1 MDVCHLLANKEKK
14 KVNEKKLNH
23 LGIDVGKRRC
33 RAALKDDRGR
43 ILEEF
48 FFGNNS
54 VGILELI
61 KRIHNHRT
69 KNCNAV
75 LESTGNMWM
84 RVHYTLEDN
93 GIDTILANTYKT
105 KIIAQAKIKSD
116 KLDARILSDLL
127 RTGLISESY
136 VPVKDFRDKRS
147 LVRHRIVLSRT
158 KTKMANKVHA
168 ILDKYEYRTELTDM
182 FGIHGIQWLK
192 TLSVS
197 PIDRIILDTMI
208 ASIETIDNQIEIVSK
223 EIVRYAWHD
232 SKDVKILLSITGID
246 IFSAMLISTEIVDI
260 KRFST
265 PWKLVSY
272 AGLAPSIRESS
283 GKIKTGRI
291 TKQGSPLLRWI
302 IVQCALSAI
311 RYDNHMRIFYERIK
325 QRKGHGKAI
334 VATAKEMFVII
345 WYMLTR
351 HQLYRYMNRTRYE
364 QKLERLKKI
373 GSQERQHKVIR

>member
-1 MDVCHLLANKEKK
+1 MN
-14 KVNEKKLNH
+14 KKLNH
-23 LGIDVGKRRC
+23 LGIDVGKRKC
-33 RAALKDDRGR
+33 RAALKDDKGK
-43 ILEEF
+43 ILDEF

-54 VGILELI
+54 DGISDLI
-61 KRIHNHRT
+61 NRIYNHGT
-69 KNCNAV
+69 KKCNAV

-84 RVHYTLEDN
+84 RIHDTLEDN

-127 RTGLISESY
+127 RTGLIYESY
-136 VPVKDFRDKRS
+136 VPVKEYRDKRS

-158 KTKMANKVHA
+158 RTKLANKIHS
-168 ILDKYEYRTELTDM
+168 ILDKYEYRTELTDI
-182 FGIHGIQWLK
+182 FGKSGIEWLK
-192 TLSVS
+192 SLSVS
-197 PIDRIILDTMI
+197 PIDRIILDTTLT
-208 ASIETIDNQIEIVSK
+208 SIESIDNQIQIVSK
-223 EIVRYAWHD
+223 EIARYAWQD
-232 SKDVKILLSITGID
+232 NKDVKILLSITGID

-260 KRFST
+260 HRFST

-272 AGLAPSIRESS
+272 AGLAPSMRESS
-283 GKIKTGRI
+283 GKIKTGQI

-302 IVQCALSAI
+302 LVQCALSAI
-311 RYDNHMRIFYERIK
+311 RHDHHMRTFYERIK

-334 VATAKEMFVII
+334 VATAAKEMLVII

-351 HQLYRYMNRTRYE
+351 QQLYRFRNRIRYE

-373 GSQERQHKVIR
+373 GSQ

>member
-1 MDVCHLLANKEKK
+1 MK
-14 KVNEKKLNH
+14 KKLNH
-23 LGIDVGKRRC
+23 LGIDVGKKKC
-33 RAALKDDRGR
+33 RVALKDDRGR
-43 ILEEF
+43 ILDEF

-54 VGILELI
+54 QGILELI
-61 KRIHNHRT
+61 KRTHNHGT
-69 KNCNAV
+69 KKCNAV

-84 RVHYTLEDN
+84 RIHDTLEDN

-127 RTGLISESY
+127 RTGLVYESY
-136 VPVKDFRDKRS
+136 VPVKEFREKRS

-158 KTKMANKVHA
+158 KTKLANKIHA
-168 ILDKYEYRTELTDM
+168 ILDKYEYRTELTDI
-182 FGIHGIQWLK
+182 FGKSGVNWLK
-192 TLSVS
+192 SLSVS
-197 PIDRIILDTMI
+197 PIDKIILNTTLS
-208 ASIETIDNQIEIVSK
+208 SIESIDNQIEIVSK
-223 EIVRYAWHD
+223 EITKYAWKD
-232 SKDVKILLSITGID
+232 SQDVKILLSMTGID

-260 KRFST
+260 TRFST

-272 AGLAPSIRESS
+272 AGLSPSTRESS

-302 IVQCALSAI
+302 LVQCSLSAI
-311 RYDNHMRIFYERIK
+311 RHDHHMRTFYERIK

-334 VATAKEMFVII
+334 VATAKEMLVII

-351 HQLYRYMNRTRYE
+351 HQLYKYINKNRYE
-364 QKLERLKKI
+364 QKLESLKKI
-373 GSQERQHKVIR
+373 GSQ

>member
-1 MDVCHLLANKEKK
+1 M
-14 KVNEKKLNH
+14 
-23 LGIDVGKRRC
+23 
-33 RAALKDDRGR
+33 
-43 ILEEF
+43 
-48 FFGNNS
+48 
-54 VGILELI
+54 
-61 KRIHNHRT
+61 
-69 KNCNAV
+69 
-75 LESTGNMWM
+75 
-84 RVHYTLEDN
+84 
-93 GIDTILANTYKT
+93 
-105 KIIAQAKIKSD
+105 
-116 KLDARILSDLL
+116 
-127 RTGLISESY
+127 ISESY
-136 VPVKDFRDKRS
+136 VPVKEFRDKRS
-147 LVRHRIVLSRT
+147 LVRHRIVLLSRT

-223 EIVRYAWHD
+223 EIARYAWLD
-232 SKDVKILLSITGID
+232 SQDVKILLSITGGID

-302 IVQCALSAI
+302 LVQCALSAI
-311 RYDNHMRIFYERIK
+311 RYDNHMRTFYERIK
-325 QRKGHGKAI
+325 RK
-334 VATAKEMFVII
+334 
-345 WYMLTR
+345 
-351 HQLYRYMNRTRYE
+351 
-364 QKLERLKKI
+364 
-373 GSQERQHKVIR
+373 